1 MSTKAWTSQTP
12 STSFISNDISTE
24 ESPVCIVSSSDVEDQ
39 TSHIQKKDLE
49 TFTELKKEDFVVT
62 REDNVSDFSGVDDN
76 TINSSTCDG
85 MYDDNN
91 ISESVIST
99 SRKSL
104 RWSDH
109 EGYDLAVVHYSDRLH
124 YSVRD
129 DDIYSQETTPCCI
142 VC

>member
-1 MSTKAWTSQTP
+1 MSTKAWTTQTP
-12 STSFISNDISTE
+12 STSSILNDISTE
-24 ESPVCIVSSSDVEDQ
+24 ESPVCIVSSSDEDQ
-39 TSHIQKKDLE
+39 TSPIQNKGLE
-49 TFTELKKEDFVVT
+49 TLTELKKEDVVT

-76 TINSSTCDG
+76 TISSSPSDS
-85 MYDDNN
+85 MYDENN
-91 ISESVIST
+91 ITESVSST

-129 DDIYSQETTPCCI
+129 DDIYSQETTPCCN
-142 VC
+142 VS

>member
-1 MSTKAWTSQTP
+1 MSTKAWTTQTP
-12 STSFISNDISTE
+12 STSSILNDISTE
-24 ESPVCIVSSSDVEDQ
+24 ESPVCIVSSSDEDQ
-39 TSHIQKKDLE
+39 TNPIQNKGLE
-49 TFTELKKEDFVVT
+49 TLTELKKEDVVT

-76 TINSSTCDG
+76 TINSSTSDI
-85 MYDDNN
+85 MYDEN
-91 ISESVIST
+91 IITESVSST

-129 DDIYSQETTPCCI
+129 DDIYIQETTPCCN
-142 VC
+142 VS